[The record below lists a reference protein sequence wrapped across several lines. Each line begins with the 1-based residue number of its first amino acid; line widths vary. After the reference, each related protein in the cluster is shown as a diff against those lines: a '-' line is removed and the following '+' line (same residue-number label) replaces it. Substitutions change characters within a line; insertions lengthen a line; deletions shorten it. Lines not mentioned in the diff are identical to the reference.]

1 MLQKIKKQKTEKSK
15 TKISSYT
22 VGMLLL
28 LVAATAVVFSVYR
41 FFLQTPYFATVLI
54 VYMVLCAATVF
65 GYVIYNRGFSRKG
78 LTVEMLPDSWSEEQ
92 KTEFI
97 EDGVRRRMRS
107 RWMLI
112 PMFAFVFT
120 FAADM
125 VELWFVP
132 MIRNLFFS

>member
-1 MLQKIKKQKTEKSK
+1 MLQKIKKQKKEKSK
-15 TKISSYT
+15 TKINSYT

-28 LVAATAVVFSVYR
+28 LVAVTAVVFSVYR

-78 LTVEMLPDSWSEEQ
+78 ITAEMLPDSWSEEK

-97 EDGVRRRMRS
+97 EDGERRRKQS
-107 RWMLI
+107 RWVLI
-112 PMFAFVFT
+112 PMFAFLFT
-120 FAADM
+120 FAVDM
-125 VELWFVP
+125 IELWVLP
-132 MIRNLFFS
+132 VIQNLFFS